1 MDKIYL
7 GKVITT
13 HGIKGEVRILSD
25 FKHKDKAFK
34 IGNGLVINNDILHIK
49 SYRVHKCYDMI
60 TFIEYNNI
68 NDVLKYVKSKVYIDR
83 KYLCDVA
90 YLDEDLIGMDVV
102 FNSCVV
108 GKVKSIENIS
118 KNPLMAINVKNE
130 IKYVPNNKEFIENVD
145 FKENKVYIKYVEG
158 LL

>member
-90 YLDEDLIGMDVV
+90 YLDEDLIGVDVV

-108 GKVKSIENIS
+108 GKD
-118 KNPLMAINVKNE
+118 MYTA
-130 IKYVPNNKEFIENVD
+130 
-145 FKENKVYIKYVEG
+145 
-158 LL
+158 

>member
-13 HGIKGEVRILSD
+13 HGIKGEIRILSN
-25 FKHKDKAFK
+25 FKYKKEAFK
-34 IGNGLVINNDILHIK
+34 IGNELIINDEVLHIK
-49 SYRVHKCYDMI
+49 SYRVHKNYDMI
-60 TFIEYNNI
+60 TFTEYDNI
-68 NDVLKYVKSKVYIDR
+68 NDVLKYMKSKVYIDR
-83 KYLCDVA
+83 KYLCDVE

-102 FNSCVV
+102 FNTQVV
-108 GKVKSIENIS
+108 GRIKGIENIS
-118 KNPLMAINVKNE
+118 KNPLIAISINNE
-130 IKYVPNNKEFIENVD
+130 IKYVPNNKEFIENID